1 MKFSALCA
9 LVASASAVQ
18 MGKTNLAQTGTLEET
33 QARLDQL
40 QTNLAELQDQQQNP
54 HLLATKYMKQAK
66 DIMMSVAQKGRAA
79 EKKSNEEHITEPNTR
94 IGKLNDEKKHI
105 EEAET
110 QAAQMWFYKP

>member
-66 DIMMSVAQKGRAA
+66 DIMMSVA
-79 EKKSNEEHITEPNTR
+79 
-94 IGKLNDEKKHI
+94 
-105 EEAET
+105 
-110 QAAQMWFYKP
+110 

>member
-33 QARLDQL
+33 QARLEQL

-54 HLLATKYMKQAK
+54 HLLATKYMKKAK
-66 DIMMSVAQKGRAA
+66 DIMMTVAQHGRAA
-79 EKKSNEEHITEPNTR
+79 EKKSNEEHITELNTR
-94 IGKLNDEKKHI
+94 IGKLEAEKKHI

-110 QAAQMWFYKP
+110 QAA

>member
-9 LVASASAVQ
+9 LVASASAVK
-18 MGKTNLAQTGTLEET
+18 MTKTDLAQTGTLEDT
-33 QARLDQL
+33 QAILEQL

-66 DIMMSVAQKGRAA
+66 DIMFTVAKNGREA
-79 EKKSNEEHITEPNTR
+79 EKKANEEHIAELNTR
-94 IGKLNDEKKHI
+94 IGKLNEEKKHI

-110 QAAQMWFYKP
+110 QAAQM

>member
-79 EKKSNEEHITEPNTR
+79 EKKSNEEHITELNTR